1 MGSVLFALTMWRI
14 RAQGRRQHTRRDTH
28 SQLSMKKSSLS
39 HTFCPCSCGR
49 KQTTRSAAQTDRNR
63 ERVQVK
69 SRDKH
74 KRLPP
79 LHLARRDIITTNH
92 SGKAAGNSNEREKG
106 ATNDELTNDLPY
118 GYLSPAEINMP
129 KFFKKSPVPNNN
141 RSSDVLQHPLTTRM
155 YVNITRESSSSEPV
169 QYVKS
174 VERGRAS
181 SLSDSIYSLPCSLSA
196 DMEEEEEVYDNVQQY
211 LEIIPP

>member
-1 MGSVLFALTMWRI
+1 MSVGSVLFALTMWRI
-14 RAQGRRQHTRRDTH
+14 RAQGRRQHTRSDTH
-28 SQLSMKKSSLS
+28 SQLSMKKSSFS
-39 HTFCPCSCGR
+39 HTLCPCSCGR
-49 KQTTRSAAQTDRNR
+49 KETTCSAADTDRNR

-79 LHLARRDIITTNH
+79 LHLARRDIITINH

-106 ATNDELTNDLPY
+106 ATNDELNSDLPY
-118 GYLSPAEINMP
+118 GYLSPAEINIP
-129 KFFKKSPVPNNN
+129 KFFKKSPV
-141 RSSDVLQHPLTTRM
+141 DVSQHPLTTRM
-155 YVNITRESSSSEPV
+155 YVNITRESDSSEPV